1 MDMDQF
7 WLNFWRIAR
16 FLYVA
21 CIIVFGLFIII
32 QFTQYTYPFLI
43 AIAIAFIMN
52 PLVNFLETKG
62 KMPRALAVFLS
73 ILVILAIIIGV
84 ITLLIVELVN
94 GTLYLSERIPED
106 FATLVSYFEDLIASQ
121 IIPIYERLTSML
133 NTLDPSHQK
142 EIMKQIENVGG
153 NIAASGANLLES
165 ILKWLPEKLS
175 QIPDFATVLVFSL
188 LGTFFISKDWYR
200 WGNKIKTLTP
210 DKVMSSSGNVFRG
223 LQNALFGFM
232 KAQFT
237 LISITA
243 IIVLIGLLILQV
255 DYAITIAII
264 TGAVDLLPYLGTGLI
279 FVPWIIF
286 MFFTG
291 NYFHTIGLS
300 ILYIVVIIQRQMM
313 EPKVLSTNIGLDPL
327 ATLISLFVGYQLF
340 GFLGLII
347 GPVFLVIVKTLF
359 QTGVLQEIWSFVMV
373 PKHKE

>member
-21 CIIVFGLFIII
+21 CIIVFGLFIIV

-52 PLVNFLETKG
+52 PLVNILETKG
-62 KMPRALAVFLS
+62 RMPRPVAVFLS
-73 ILVILAIIIGV
+73 ILVILGIIIGI

-106 FATLVSYFEDLIASQ
+106 FATLVNYFEDLIASQ

-133 NTLDPSHQK
+133 STLDPNHQK

-200 WGNKIKTLTP
+200 WGNKIKSLTP
-210 DKVMSSSGNVFRG
+210 DKIMSSSGNVFRG

-264 TGAVDLLPYLGTGLI
+264 TGVVDLLPYLGTGLI

-291 NYFHTIGLS
+291 NYFLTIGLS

-340 GFLGLII
+340 SFLGLII

-359 QTGVLQEIWSFVMV
+359 QTGVLQEIWNFIMV
-373 PKHKE
+373 PKHK

>member
-1 MDMDQF
+1 MDQF

-21 CIIVFGLFIII
+21 CIIVFGLFIIV

-52 PLVNFLETKG
+52 PLVNILETKG
-62 KMPRALAVFLS
+62 RMPRPVAVFLS
-73 ILVILAIIIGV
+73 ILVILGIIIGI

-106 FATLVSYFEDLIASQ
+106 FATLVNYFEDLIASQ

-133 NTLDPSHQK
+133 STLDPNHQK

-200 WGNKIKTLTP
+200 WGNKIKSLTP
-210 DKVMSSSGNVFRG
+210 DKIMSSSGNVFRG

-264 TGAVDLLPYLGTGLI
+264 TGVVDLLPYLGTGLI

-291 NYFHTIGLS
+291 NYFLTIGLS

-340 GFLGLII
+340 SFLGLII

-359 QTGVLQEIWSFVMV
+359 QTGVLQEIWNFIMV
-373 PKHKE
+373 PKHK

>member
-1 MDMDQF
+1 MDQF